1 MKKRI
6 LITGASGF
14 IGSFI
19 VEEALR
25 KDMEVWAAMRATSS
39 KKYLQDE
46 RIHFIELDFSSE
58 EKLKKQLQSY
68 SFNYVVHAAGATKCT
83 KRDDFFRINT
93 QGTQHFVNALL
104 ALNMPIERFV
114 FISSLSVYGAI
125 HEQLPYKNIDETDIP
140 QPNTA
145 YGESKLKG
153 RKSFGKYR
161 LQRKNIALCYSSPYR
176 CVRTKRKRLLPYG

>member
-39 KKYLQDE
+39 RKYLQDE

-58 EKLKKQLQSY
+58 ERLTEQLRPFCFDY
-68 SFNYVVHAAGATKCT
+68 IVHAAGATKCT

-93 QGTQHFVNALL
+93 QGTSRHPF
-104 ALNMPIERFV
+104 R
-114 FISSLSVYGAI
+114 
-125 HEQLPYKNIDETDIP
+125 
-140 QPNTA
+140 
-145 YGESKLKG
+145 KG
-153 RKSFGKYR
+153 
-161 LQRKNIALCYSSPYR
+161 
-176 CVRTKRKRLLPYG
+176 